1 MAIQECENGH
11 IFDNVLHKSCPYC
24 VKIDRIDFGESDDTG
39 KTVASSGN
47 VNSDIGKTVAS
58 TASMNSGIEVTVA
71 ATGAGNSDVG
81 VTVAATGVGNSDV
94 GVTVAATGTEKID
107 VGAAEAVMSLDNSD
121 IGVTVA
127 PSSYH
132 NPSDSSDSGKT
143 VGIYRKATGF
153 NPVVGWLV
161 CIEGTQKG
169 KDYRI
174 YDGVNTIGRD
184 ERMDICLRGD
194 ISISRENHAKLGYD
208 KKHNSFHIIPVEG
221 AETIY
226 LNDEPVYVPMVLKNN
241 DIIEIG
247 VFKLRFI
254 SFCDESFVWDYDK
267 KDGNK

>member
-39 KTVASSGN
+39 KTVASGGN

-58 TASMNSGIEVTVA
+58 TSSMNSGIGVTVA

-81 VTVAATGVGNSDV
+81 VTVV
-94 GVTVAATGTEKID
+94 ATGTEKID
-107 VGAAEAVMSLDNSD
+107 VGAAEVVMSLDNSD

-143 VGIYRKATGF
+143 VGIYRKTTGF

-194 ISISRENHAKLGYD
+194 TSISRENHAKLGYD

-267 KDGNK
+267 KDGNE